1 MFWHGRVV
9 TSNADRALKNEN
21 EVIGGVV
28 MNMITMKATM
38 TRMPTMMMMIINKK
52 DYDDDESYG

>member
-1 MFWHGRVV
+1 
-9 TSNADRALKNEN
+9 
-21 EVIGGVV
+21 
-28 MNMITMKATM
+28 MNMITMMATM